1 MCLAVPLELTE
12 ILDGRTA
19 VARSG
24 EVALE
29 VDVSLLRDP
38 APGDFV
44 IVHAGYAI
52 EKLDRDEAER
62 TLALFD
68 ELALHDDLA
77 D

>member
-12 ILDGRTA
+12 ILDSRTA
-19 VARSG
+19 VATSG
-24 EVALE
+24 DVTLE

-62 TLALFD
+62 TLSLFD
-68 ELALHDDLA
+68 ELARHGDLA

>member
-12 ILDGRTA
+12 ILDSRTA
-19 VARSG
+19 LAKSG
-24 EVALE
+24 DVALE

-44 IVHAGYAI
+44 IVHAGFAI
-52 EKLDRDEAER
+52 EKLDRDEANE

-68 ELALHDDLA
+68 ELKRYDDKP

>member
-12 ILDGRTA
+12 ILDSRTA

-24 EVALE
+24 EVSLE

-38 APGDFV
+38 VPGDFV
-44 IVHAGYAI
+44 IVHAGFAI
-52 EKLDRDEAER
+52 EKLDEDEASE

-68 ELALHDDLA
+68 ELKRHDDCP